1 MRMKTP
7 ISPKGI
13 FFDVDDTLYD
23 HLAPFRDA
31 VQKVARPDGMFPYEA
46 AYHRMRY
53 YSDKLS
59 VRARR
64 AGTAAYGEAV
74 EDMRRRRFQLAL
86 AEFGVGLTLEE
97 AGTVQQTYLDRQY
110 NITMFEGAR
119 SFLRN

>member
-59 VRARR
+59 VELGG

-97 AGTVQQTYLDRQY
+97 AERYSKPTWTGS
-110 NITMFEGAR
+110 ITSRCLKAPG